1 MYESE
6 IRTTYKDY
14 PHLFITHSSDNLYL
28 DIVRKNFE
36 NLSYQ
41 ALISKTSFKAYDI
54 ISEVR
59 GSVIGQDKLRALLNE
74 KIIEKTKLPLLLYLN
89 AELKFLLSPKNI
101 TKYLFT
107 HPQYERQREQYEGDW
122 SKRGNCHI

>member
-1 MYESE
+1 MDSIRAEEKMYESE

-36 NLSYQ
+36 NFTYQ
-41 ALISKTSFKAYDI
+41 TLVSKTCFKAYDI

-59 GSVIGQDKLRALLNE
+59 GSVIG
-74 KIIEKTKLPLLLYLN
+74 
-89 AELKFLLSPKNI
+89 
-101 TKYLFT
+101 
-107 HPQYERQREQYEGDW
+107 
-122 SKRGNCHI
+122 